1 MFKPIKT
8 VVLIIVFI
16 VLAAIASVAF
26 SNSEEGKEEKSK
38 VNNITKD
45 VLNFVG
51 EGTKSIASLSFIKN
65 NQDIKEMESVKINEE
80 DDLEDG
86 SNFSFS
92 KIKGD
97 FLEKLDG
104 VNIGEIKK
112 MWQEKMGINERNIE
126 INYDSDDLKNQQDK
140 LKGFLSNIENQK

>member
-38 VNNITKD
+38 VNNITKG

-140 LKGFLSNIENQK
+140 LENFISNIEK

>member
-8 VVLIIVFI
+8 VVLIIAFI

-26 SNSEEGKEEKSK
+26 SNSEEGKEEKGR
-38 VNNITKD
+38 VNNITKE
-45 VLNFVG
+45 VLNFVSA
-51 EGTKSIASLSFIKN
+51 GTKSIANLSFIKN
-65 NQDIKEMESVKINEE
+65 NQDIKETEDLETNEE
-80 DDLEDG
+80 SNLEND

-97 FLEKLDG
+97 FLEKMEG
-104 VNIGEIKK
+104 ININEIKK
-112 MWQEKMGINERNIE
+112 QWQEKMGIGEKKVE

-140 LKGFLSNIENQK
+140 LEDFLSNIEKNN

>member
-8 VVLIIVFI
+8 VVLIIAFI

-26 SNSEEGKEEKSK
+26 SNSEEGNEEKGR
-38 VNNITKD
+38 VNNITKE
-45 VLNFVG
+45 VLNFVSA
-51 EGTKSIASLSFIKN
+51 GTKSIANLSFIKN
-65 NQDIKEMESVKINEE
+65 NQDIKETEDLETNEE
-80 DDLEDG
+80 SNLEND

-97 FLEKLDG
+97 FLEKMEG
-104 VNIGEIKK
+104 ININEIKK
-112 MWQEKMGINERNIE
+112 QWQEKMGIGEKKVE

-140 LKGFLSNIENQK
+140 LEDFLSNIEKNN